1 MVAVPLCAAPDTCGR
16 RDFKSMRNLF
26 QSVVTR
32 FVAFLVLG
40 GTVMSLLLGALESHR
55 AEARLQL
62 EFTHQITMTVRHLQN
77 LLRPMLAQAGQPAVE
92 ETLRVFGNDAHITAL
107 CIHGNDATPVIVGDW
122 PDDVQTTH
130 ALWALPEQGPS
141 GAQQIDMHQPTCM
154 RAPFTHDG
162 QSYQLELLIDG
173 PSARRQA
180 SSTIF
185 RNMATIWLII
195 ATLVLLGLMMIR
207 QWLTGPLSQM
217 VDLVHGSAG
226 AQPFLDLSRRHTGE
240 FAQLAQAVGSMLNR
254 LDHAAA
260 QLRDRED
267 AYRSLYQFAP
277 VAMVELDLAG
287 MITQANQRAAKL
299 LSAADESD
307 LEGQAIVDFV
317 HPDHRSLLAH
327 TLQRIDL
334 AGDSCGDVVLGVGG
348 VDIDVQ
354 FEAVAVRDAHGRPD
368 TVRLSL
374 VDVSQSRQLQRDLS
388 QKTKL
393 LNLLI
398 DHMSDAIVL
407 IGPDGRIAAHNQKL
421 TALLN
426 YPSSGRHD
434 ALVGRTYD
442 VESFWD
448 ELRVEDHDSFVG
460 RLRLA
465 EAQPHPVQEKVRAGA
480 GVFLFQVVPVHEG
493 GDGAASMD
501 AIGRLWVVR
510 EITAIEQNQ
519 RLLEQQSMQIQSLRR
534 LGEQLNEVG
543 DTYELLER
551 TVCVIRQVGSVD
563 AVGLALRCDHDDRRS
578 HQVIDLGGASSLV
591 ETGQHIVEAVERH
604 LMPEVLMNDQTA
616 FWPDLPEPAPWSTTF
631 DHAGL
636 TTLAAA
642 PLRGRD
648 DAHGVIWIAKRGGDR
663 LDRHHIHLLEAVRPI
678 ITAHIDAA
686 LLRTQLR
693 TLRLTDH
700 VTQLPN
706 HQMFGHM
713 MEGMLQ
719 RPGHRWAIM
728 LIKLDH
734 FGQLNERLD
743 HDQADGV
750 LRSISAIIKANC
762 RTSTF
767 LARLHSA
774 TFAIILTP
782 DSPDTHVALAHRL
795 QQLVADQQIELS
807 DGESWHFTASVGIAC
822 CPDDTTAQNLFDL
835 AASRLEAARRTGRNR
850 VVSDGPDPERFV
862 G

>member
-1 MVAVPLCAAPDTCGR
+1 MVKVR
-16 RDFKSMRNLF
+16 FVN
-26 QSVVTR
+26 SVVTR
-32 FVAFLVLG
+32 LMVSLVFG
-40 GTVMSLLLGALESHR
+40 GLVISAGLTVLELRRSEAL
-55 AEARLQL
+55 LQL
-62 EFTHQITMTVRHLQN
+62 EVTQQIALTTRNLQSV
-77 LLRPMLAQAGQPAVE
+77 LHGLIDRRTQKEIKEAI
-92 ETLRVFGNDAHITAL
+92 RVFIRDERIRAARVSGQSMDAI
-107 CIHGNDATPVIVGDW
+107 VIGDW
-122 PDDVQTTH
+122 VPIKQRPTH
-130 ALWALPEQGPS
+130 VWPLPE
-141 GAQQIDMHQPTCM
+141 
-154 RAPFTHDG
+154 RAISTGNEVHMDELTLVQAAFVHDG
-162 QSYQLELLIDG
+162 RPLMLELVVDG
-173 PSARRQA
+173 PAARGQLQA
-180 SSTIF
+180 RVF
-185 RNMATIWLII
+185 KM
-195 ATLVLLGLMMIR
+195 LVR
-207 QWLTGPLSQM
+207 QWLLVGVMTLMGLMLLRRWFTGPLSQVM
-217 VDLVHGSAG
+217 DRVGVNAG
-226 AQPFLDLSRRHTGE
+226 AESFYALARQMRSGE
-240 FAQLAQAVGSMLNR
+240 FAQLPEAIGGMLTR
-254 LDHAAA
+254 LKCTTE
-260 QLRDRED
+260 QLHRRER
-267 AYRSLYQFAP
+267 AFENLYQFAP
-277 VAMVELDLAG
+277 AAMISLDATGKVVE
-287 MITQANQRAAKL
+287 ANLRAAQLIGLPTEKDL
-299 LSAADESD
+299 LKRDALDMIQPEDRPLLRQTIDRLVLDNAARCELRLIAREQS
-307 LEGQAIVDFV
+307 I
-317 HPDHRSLLAH
+317 
-327 TLQRIDL
+327 
-334 AGDSCGDVVLGVGG
+334 DVVV
-348 VDIDVQ
+348 
-354 FEAVAVRDAHGRPD
+354 EATGVRDKDGALS
-368 TVRLSL
+368 TVRLAL
-374 VDVSQSRQLQRDLS
+374 QDVSQIKKLQRQLADQTQLM
-388 QKTKL
+388 
-393 LNLLI
+393 NLVI

-434 ALVGRTYD
+434 ALVDRTYD

-551 TVCVIRQVGSVD
+551 TVRVIRQVGSVD

-578 HQVIDLGGASSLV
+578 HQVIDLGGSSSLV

-706 HQMFGHM
+706 HQMFDHM

-750 LRSISAIIKANC
+750 LRSIGAIIKANC

-782 DSPDTHVALAHRL
+782 DSPATHVALAHRL